1 MPSILVENKADLLPE
16 NERNNTKDLKEF
28 ANTNNFTESFR
39 TSAKT
44 GLNINES
51 MDFLIQNI
59 LSRLSK
65 IHNELSP
72 DDNSISISPETHLE
86 VRKPQN
92 KGCC

>member
-1 MPSILVENKADLLPE
+1 
-16 NERNNTKDLKEF
+16 
-28 ANTNNFTESFR
+28 
-39 TSAKT
+39 
-44 GLNINES
+44 
-51 MDFLIQNI
+51 MDFLIKNI
-59 LSRLSK
+59 INRLSK